1 MTVVTVCRSCGEII
15 SIESKGHSGYAKHGN
30 DIVCAAVSALM
41 QALLV
46 GVQEIRGKQSECNF
60 IEYDS
65 FFKLEWSVGIIAE
78 IKLLSETI
86 ALSLKRIADAYPRNL
101 KFTEVQV
108 INESV
113 QSSDFRP

>member
-1 MTVVTVCRSCGEII
+1 VTVSRCCGEII
-15 SIESKGHSGYAKHGN
+15 SIESKGHSGYAQHGK

-46 GVQEIRGKQSECNF
+46 GIQEICGKHLECSL
-60 IEYDS
+60 IES
-65 FFKLEWSVGIIAE
+65 NGFFKLFWSADIIPE

-86 ALSLKRIADAYPRNL
+86 ALSLRRIADAYPKNL
-101 KFTEVQV
+101 EFSEVQV
-108 INESV
+108 VNESV